1 MFCVVADFIGSEVLG
16 KWFYDEILFIQV
28 DRVSRGLQNGILF
41 FFLFYW
47 PKKFFPNLLYKV
59 MIVYLYNTLSGGMRC
74 IHCVHVK
81 KFSIIICQI
90 ERVCMG

>member
-47 PKKFFPNLLYKV
+47 PKKLFPD
-59 MIVYLYNTLSGGMRC
+59 
-74 IHCVHVK
+74 
-81 KFSIIICQI
+81 Q
-90 ERVCMG
+90 